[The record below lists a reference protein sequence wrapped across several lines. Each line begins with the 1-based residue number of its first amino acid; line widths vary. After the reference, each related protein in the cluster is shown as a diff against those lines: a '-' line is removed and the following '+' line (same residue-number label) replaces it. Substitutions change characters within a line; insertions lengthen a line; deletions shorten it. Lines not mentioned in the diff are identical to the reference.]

1 VAVVDATGKLLE
13 TVTIYPLQPRND
25 WQGSLA
31 TLARLVVQHR
41 VELISIGNGT
51 GSRETDKLAIETI
64 KLVTAHKPEQKVAK
78 IVVSEAGASVY
89 SASAFAAAE
98 FPDLDVSLRG
108 AVSIARRVQ
117 DPLAELVK
125 IDPKAIGVGQYQH
138 DVNQRALARSL
149 DATVEDCVNAVGV
162 DVNTA
167 SAPLLERVSG
177 LNKALAK
184 NIVEYRDTN
193 GPFPNRTTIRKVP
206 RLGDKTF
213 EQAAGFLRIND
224 GDNPLDRSSVHPE
237 AYPVVERILAR
248 ISKGIVDVMG
258 QPAVL
263 KGLSPADFTDEKFG
277 VPTVRDILTELEKPG
292 RDPRPE
298 FKTATFQEGIES
310 LTDLQPGMILEG
322 VVTNVAAFGAFVD
335 VGVHQDGLV
344 HVSALANKFIKDPHE
359 VVKPGQ
365 IVKVKVLEVDVKRQ
379 RISLTMRL
387 DDAPGSASASG
398 RVPVEVS
405 VGTSREPRNRR
416 PTAPQPVPER
426 QPQPAGTM
434 AMAMALARA
443 KQKK

>member
-1 VAVVDATGKLLE
+1 M
-13 TVTIYPLQPRND
+13 
-25 WQGSLA
+25 
-31 TLARLVVQHR
+31 
-41 VELISIGNGT
+41 
-51 GSRETDKLAIETI
+51 
-64 KLVTAHKPEQKVAK
+64 
-78 IVVSEAGASVY
+78 
-89 SASAFAAAE
+89 
-98 FPDLDVSLRG
+98 
-108 AVSIARRVQ
+108 
-117 DPLAELVK
+117 
-125 IDPKAIGVGQYQH
+125 
-138 DVNQRALARSL
+138 
-149 DATVEDCVNAVGV
+149 EDCVNAVGV

-184 NIVEYRDTN
+184 NIVEYRDAN

-213 EQAAGFLRIND
+213 EQAAGFLRING

-258 QPAVL
+258 QSAVL
-263 KGLSPADFTDEKFG
+263 KGLSAADFTDEKFG

-298 FKTATFQEGIES
+298 FKTATFQEGVES
-310 LTDLQPGMILEG
+310 LTDLQPGMVLEG

-344 HVSALANKFIKDPHE
+344 HVSALANKFVKDPHE

-387 DDAPGSASASG
+387 DDAPGSTFTSG
-398 RVPVEVS
+398 RVQVEVS
-405 VGTSREPRNRR
+405 ASPSQNQRDRR
-416 PTAPQPVPER
+416 PPTPPRAPER